1 MITIYQA
8 AGGDFGKIM
17 RIVKR
22 AGYDTTNERCIK
34 ELADNVGNWLEMY
47 APEFAKFSVKNEL
60 PVQAASLSELQRAFL
75 ASFSKLISQ
84 RAEISGEDY
93 HNLVYSAKEQDS
105 ELTGEMAQ
113 LLGVSPEEIQADP
126 KELFKA
132 VYTAVLGQQSGPK
145 AGWFL
150 SSLEKDF
157 LAERFRKASEYQ
169 P

>member
-8 AGGDFGKIM
+8 AGGDLDKIM
-17 RIVKR
+17 CIVKR
-22 AGYDTTNERCIK
+22 AGYDTKNERCIK

-47 APEFAKFSVKNEL
+47 APAFAKFSVKDEL
-60 PVQAASLSELQRAFL
+60 PVQAASLSGLQRAFL
-75 ASFSKLISQ
+75 SSFSKIILQIP
-84 RAEISGEDY
+84 ELSGEDY
-93 HNLVYSAKEQDS
+93 HNLVYSAKDQGS
-105 ELTGEMAQ
+105 ELTMEMAR
-113 LLGVSPEEIQADP
+113 LLGIGPEQVQADP

-132 VYTAVLGQQSGPK
+132 VYIAVLGQQSGPK

-157 LAERFRKASEYQ
+157 LVERFREAADYK